1 MSDPVPQ
8 SFRWRREL
16 AWAAHNLAAHPA
28 SELCHWLGYL
38 HPAIRDAG
46 NWLHDRTVPEHAPNT
61 GRG

>member
-1 MSDPVPQ
+1 MTEP
-8 SFRWRREL
+8 FRWRREL
-16 AWAAHNLAAHPA
+16 TWAAHNLVAHPV

-46 NWLHDRTVPEHAPNT
+46 SRLHDRTVPEHAPNT